1 MKKRI
6 QIVIITFI
14 TLLSVSGFYYKD
26 TIQADEMMQ
35 WDTMI
40 QKLELLETY
49 AEEYCEANNKPLT
62 NVDGLVT
69 NYIRSTRYTGWTWT
83 ALAGGV
89 DTEFAT
95 YVNNQSAI
103 DNVQVSDLK
112 AINDITTPSGE
123 VIDYTHMFAT
133 MATIQKGGNI
143 NGDVGGWGGD
153 YSTLAKDVMN
163 ATSNSTD
170 YDILYSKASELFRG
184 SSSFGEA
191 DWISDLD
198 AYLIMQQRS
207 SGESFAT
214 IMDNY
219 YQAVTET
226 SRISAFA
233 QSRIG
238 LDRDSTIEDF
248 RTIVYTL
255 LDNPSNGYLQIL
267 HSTNGIATNAT
278 LKKATSD
285 AIADYMYSVIGVS
298 EIETTSSVEVGYQD
312 VIALSYTIKP
322 LTAADTTV
330 SFVSNDLS
338 VATVDASG
346 NVYGISAG
354 QTTITITAAN
364 GITRTV
370 TVDVIPKYT
379 VTFDYGTLGHDG
391 NEQTTVSTVYL
402 EGDVFV
408 GPQTPMLNDD
418 SYEFDYWL
426 DINSNQKVNGFPLTV
441 DEDSSYQAVYRK
453 REVKT
458 YTVKHYMEQE
468 DGSYKLEEA
477 ESKSGYVDSSV
488 NADGNSYAGYTV
500 DYDNTDTQRTG
511 VLESSSELTLAL
523 YYKANTDT
531 KYVSKYYLQQED
543 GTYKLVDEI
552 TSAGTTGH
560 TVSAS
565 FESYEDYVLDLF
577 HSDTIVSGKI
587 NGDESL
593 VLKLYY
599 KMNKPIVDI
608 PKPPVDKEKPID
620 NSDDKTTDN
629 VVDKSTD
636 STTAQ
641 VGKDAE
647 SKPSTSPALVAPGTG
662 DYTDSSM
669 YYGMFILSGSILCLN
684 LFRRKVKQ

>member
-26 TIQADEMMQ
+26 TIQADEMTQ

-49 AEEYCEANNKPLT
+49 AEEYCVVNNKPLT

-69 NYIRSTRYTGWTWT
+69 NYIRSTRYTGTLWNVM
-83 ALAGGV
+83 AGSV
-89 DTEFAT
+89 DASFAT
-95 YVNNQSAI
+95 YVNNQFAI
-103 DNVQVSDLK
+103 DNVQVSNLK
-112 AINDITTPSGE
+112 AINDITIPSGE

-153 YSTLAKDVMN
+153 YSTLAKDVAS
-163 ATSNSTD
+163 ATANSTD
-170 YDILYSKASELFRG
+170 YDTLYSKASELFRG
-184 SSSFGEA
+184 NSSFGEA

-226 SRISAFA
+226 SRISSFT

-238 LDRDSTIEDF
+238 LNRDSTKDDY
-248 RTIVYTL
+248 RAAVYLL
-255 LDNPSNGYLQIL
+255 LDNPGNLYLQVL
-267 HSTNGIATNAT
+267 HNTNGITSNAT
-278 LKKATSD
+278 LRKATSD

-298 EIETTSSVEVGYQD
+298 EIETATSVEVGYQD
-312 VIALSYTIKP
+312 TFALTYTIKP

-330 SFVSNDLS
+330 SFASNDLG
-338 VATVDASG
+338 VATVDVSG
-346 NVYGISAG
+346 NVYGVSAG

-391 NEQTTVSTVYL
+391 SEQATVSTIYL
-402 EGDVFV
+402 EGDAFV
-408 GPQTPMLNDD
+408 SPQTPMLNDD

-426 DINSNQKVNGFPLTV
+426 DINSNQKVDTFPLTV
-441 DEDSSYQAVYRK
+441 DEDNSYQAMYKK
-453 REVKT
+453 REIKT
-458 YTVKHYMEQE
+458 YIVEHYMEQE

-477 ESKSGYVDSSV
+477 ESKFGYVDSSV

-500 DYDNTDTQRTG
+500 DYDITDTQRTG

-523 YYKANTDT
+523 YYKANIDT
-531 KYVSKYYLQQED
+531 KYVSEYYLQQED

-577 HSDTIVSGKI
+577 HSDTIISGKI
-587 NGDESL
+587 NGDGSL

-599 KMNKPIVDI
+599 KMNEPIIDT
-608 PKPPVDKEKPID
+608 PKPPVDKDKPI
-620 NSDDKTTDN
+620 DN
-629 VVDKSTD
+629 VVDKPIN
-636 STTAQ
+636 STTTQ
-641 VGKDAE
+641 EEKDAE
-647 SKPSTSPALVAPGTG
+647 SKPSTSPASVAPGTG

-684 LFRRKVKQ
+684 LVRRKVKQ

>member
-14 TLLSVSGFYYKD
+14 TLFSVSGFYYRD
-26 TIQADEMMQ
+26 TIQADEMTQ
-35 WDTMI
+35 WNTMI

-49 AEEYCEANNKPLT
+49 AEEYCVVNNKPLT

-69 NYIRSTRYTGWTWT
+69 NYIRSTRYTGWTWI
-83 ALAGGV
+83 ALAGSV
-89 DTEFAT
+89 DNTFVT
-95 YVNNQSAI
+95 YVSNQYAI
-103 DNVQVSDLK
+103 DNVQVSDLR
-112 AINDITTPSGE
+112 AINDITTPNGE

-133 MATIQKGGNI
+133 MATIQNGGNI
-143 NGDVGGWGGD
+143 YGDVGGWGGD
-153 YSTLAKDVMN
+153 YFTLAKDVMN

-170 YDILYSKASELFRG
+170 YDTLYSKASELFRG
-184 SSSFGEA
+184 NSSFGEA
-191 DWISDLD
+191 NWISDLD

-219 YQAVTET
+219 YQAVMET
-226 SRISAFA
+226 SRISAFT
-233 QSRIG
+233 QSRIV
-238 LDRDSTIEDF
+238 LDRGATKDDY
-248 RTIVYTL
+248 RTKVYAL
-255 LDNPSNGYLQIL
+255 LDNNSNLLLQTL
-267 HSTNGIATNAT
+267 HSTNGITSNAN
-278 LKKATSD
+278 LRKATSN

-298 EIETTSSVEVGYQD
+298 EIETAANVEVGYQD
-312 VIALSYTIKP
+312 TIALSYAIKP
-322 LTAADTTV
+322 LTAADRTV
-330 SFVSNDLS
+330 SFASNDLG

-346 NVYGISAG
+346 NVYGVSAG

-364 GITRTV
+364 GITTTV

-379 VTFDYGTLGHDG
+379 ITFDYGTLGHDG
-391 NEQTTVSTVYL
+391 NEQTSVSTVYL
-402 EGDVFV
+402 EGDAFV
-408 GPQTPMLNDD
+408 GPQTPILNDD

-426 DINSNQKVNGFPLTV
+426 DINSNQKVDTFPLTV
-441 DEDSSYQAVYRK
+441 DEDSSYQAMYKK
-453 REVKT
+453 REIKT
-458 YTVKHYMEQE
+458 YTVEHYMEQE
-468 DGSYKLEEA
+468 DGSYKLEES
-477 ESKSGYVDSSV
+477 ESKTGYVDSSV
-488 NADGNSYAGYTV
+488 NVDGNSYAGYTV
-500 DYDNTDTQRTG
+500 DYSNSDTQRNG

-531 KYVSKYYLQQED
+531 KYISKYYLQQED

-577 HSDTIVSGKI
+577 HSDTIVSGEI
-587 NGDESL
+587 NGDGSL

-599 KMNKPIVDI
+599 KMNEPIIDI

-636 STTAQ
+636 STTTQ
-641 VGKDAE
+641 VGKDAV
-647 SKPSTSPALVAPGTG
+647 SKPNTSPASVAPKAG

-669 YYGMFILSGSILCLN
+669 YYGMFILSGSILCFN
-684 LFRRKVKQ
+684 MIRRKVKQ

>member
-6 QIVIITFI
+6 KIVIITFI
-14 TLLSVSGFYYKD
+14 TLLSVSNFYYKD
-26 TIQADEMMQ
+26 TIQADEITQ

-40 QKLELLETY
+40 LKLETLETY
-49 AEEYCEANNKPLT
+49 AEEYCVENNKPLT
-62 NVDGLVT
+62 NVNGLVT
-69 NYIRSTRYTGWTWT
+69 NYIRSTRYSGWTWT
-83 ALAGGV
+83 ALAGSV
-89 DTEFAT
+89 DASFST
-95 YVNNQSAI
+95 YVNNQYAI
-103 DNVQVSDLK
+103 DNIQVSNLK
-112 AINDITTPSGE
+112 SINDITTPNGE

-133 MATIQKGGNI
+133 MATIQNGGNTY
-143 NGDVGGWGGD
+143 GDVGGWGGD

-170 YDILYSKASELFRG
+170 YDTLYSKACELFRG
-184 SSSFGEA
+184 NSSFGEA

-226 SRISAFA
+226 SRISAFT

-238 LDRDSTIEDF
+238 LDRDATKDDY
-248 RTIVYTL
+248 RTKVYAL
-255 LDNPSNGYLQIL
+255 LDNNSNLLLQTL
-267 HSTNGIATNAT
+267 HSTNGITSNAN
-278 LKKATSD
+278 LRKATSD

-298 EIETTSSVEVGYQD
+298 EIETTASVEVGYQD
-312 VIALSYTIKP
+312 TIALSYVIKP
-322 LTAADTTV
+322 LTAVDTNVAFT
-330 SFVSNDLS
+330 SNDLS
-338 VATVDASG
+338 IATVDASG
-346 NVYGISAG
+346 NVYGVSAG

-364 GITRTV
+364 GITTTV

-391 NEQTTVSTVYL
+391 NEQTSVSTVYL
-402 EGDVFV
+402 EGTTFV

-418 SYEFDYWL
+418 SYAFDYWL
-426 DINSNQKVNGFPLTV
+426 DINSNQKVDTFPLTV
-441 DEDSSYQAVYRK
+441 DEDSSYQAMYKK

-531 KYVSKYYLQQED
+531 KYVSEYYLQQED

-577 HSDTIVSGKI
+577 HSETIVSGKI
-587 NGDESL
+587 NGDGSL

-599 KMNKPIVDI
+599 KMNEPIIDT
-608 PKPPVDKEKPID
+608 PKPPVDKDKP
-620 NSDDKTTDN
+620 TDN
-629 VVDKSTD
+629 GDNKPTD
-636 STTAQ
+636 STTTQ

-647 SKPSTSPALVAPGTG
+647 SKPSTSPASVAPGTG

-669 YYGMFILSGSILCLN
+669 YYGMYILSGSILCLN
-684 LFRRKVKQ
+684 LVKRKVKQ